1 MKKKVPVSQFLCATF
16 TALRR
21 DKAKHSGKE
30 ETGRPGFQIRIF
42 KGNYI
47 WIYCFEL
54 YVLKLNKEHMKTAG
68 VDLGKGQIFKIK
80 TKVTEM
86 KTLIDIGK
94 T

>member
-1 MKKKVPVSQFLCATF
+1 MKPGGQQKSE
-16 TALRR
+16 
-21 DKAKHSGKE
+21 KAKRSRKK

-42 KGNYI
+42 KGKYI
-47 WIYCFEL
+47 LIHWFEL

-68 VDLGKGQIFKIK
+68 LDLGKGQIFKFK

-86 KTLIDIGK
+86 KALIDIGK

>member
-1 MKKKVPVSQFLCATF
+1 MKPG
-16 TALRR
+16 
-21 DKAKHSGKE
+21 GKQNSDQT

-47 WIYCFEL
+47 LIYWFEL

-68 VDLGKGQIFKIK
+68 VDLGKGQIFKFK

-86 KTLIDIGK
+86 KALIDIGK